1 MFHCSVFFFLKKR
14 RKKTEKENSLAL
26 SKMLKCLY
34 SWGLVMLDFKKP
46 FRCKTC
52 NRESNRC
59 QRTPDTRQS
68 DRTCSWMQQKGCWIN
83 AVGRVILPSPLVS
96 LHRLPVND
104 SNQIKILV
112 SSSRA
117 PPSSDSSWYLWS
129 SAPSRT
135 AHQSPCQPLN
145 TFPLDRISVG
155 TKKIKI
161 FNLLISF
168 LIRRSFTVVLSI
180 FSNSFIFY
188 FLTIFIIKYLSAFT

>member
-1 MFHCSVFFFLKKR
+1 
-14 RKKTEKENSLAL
+14 
-26 SKMLKCLY
+26 
-34 SWGLVMLDFKKP
+34 MLDFKKP
-46 FRCKTC
+46 FHCQTC

-68 DRTCSWMQQKGCWIN
+68 DRTCSWMRQKGCWIN

-96 LHRLPVND
+96 LHRLPFND

-155 TKKIKI
+155 TKKKDKK
-161 FNLLISF
+161 ISF

-180 FSNSFIFY
+180 FSKSFIFN
-188 FLTIFIIKYLSAFT
+188 FLIILIIKYLSAFT